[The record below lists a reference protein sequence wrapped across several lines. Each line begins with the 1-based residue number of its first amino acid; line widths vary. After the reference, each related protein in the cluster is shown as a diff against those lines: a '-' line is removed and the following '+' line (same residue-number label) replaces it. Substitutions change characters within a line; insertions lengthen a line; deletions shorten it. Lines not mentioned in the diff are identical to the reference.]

1 MPKKKSTIINIC
13 LLAFLIIVTFLL
25 IFKDYSFLDTINIMI
40 KAKSRYILLAIIMM
54 LLAIVF
60 ESINVK
66 SILKSL
72 DKKVSLLKTIKY
84 TFIGFFFSGVTPG
97 GSGGQPVEIYY
108 MKKDNIPITASTLS
122 LLLQLCSYHII
133 TIILGIISLFI
144 NPQLVTTKFICIFV
158 IGFILKTLTLS
169 MMLIGLFSKK
179 ISKLLV
185 NVMIKILTFFKY
197 SKTDE
202 VSNNLRN
209 SLTTYNQGSK
219 FIREH
224 KMIIIKSLCIV
235 FVQVLFNYSVT
246 YFVYKS
252 FGLSEYSYLDIITS
266 QALLLV
272 ATSSIPLPGAVGISE
287 NAFLTIY
294 EKIFTMQYL
303 PSALLLSRGI
313 TFYLFMFISL
323 IIVTINAV
331 YLKKK
336 SKDLQYN

>member
-25 IFKDYSFLDTINIMI
+25 IFKDYSFIDTINIMI

-122 LLLQLCSYHII
+122 LLLELCSYHII

-144 NPQLVTTKFICIFV
+144 NPQLVTPKFIWIFV
-158 IGFILKTLTLS
+158 IGFILKISTLS

-179 ISKLLV
+179 TSKILV
-185 NVMIKILTFFKY
+185 NIMIKILTFFKY
-197 SKTDE
+197 SKTEE

-235 FVQVLFNYSVT
+235 FVQVLFYYSVT

-252 FGLSEYSYLDIITS
+252 FGLTKYSYLDIITS

-287 NAFLTIY
+287 NAFLTIN

-313 TFYLFMFISL
+313 TFYLFMLISL
-323 IIVTINAV
+323 IIVIINGIHV
-331 YLKKK
+331 KKQK
-336 SKDLQYN
+336 L

>member
-25 IFKDYSFLDTINIMI
+25 IFKDYSFIDTINIMI

-122 LLLQLCSYHII
+122 LLLELCSYHIN

-144 NPQLVTTKFICIFV
+144 NSQLLTKNFVWIFV
-158 IGFILKTLTLS
+158 IGFILKISTLS

-179 ISKLLV
+179 TSKILV
-185 NVMIKILTFFKY
+185 NIMIKILTFFKY
-197 SKTDE
+197 SKTEE

-235 FVQVLFNYSVT
+235 FVQVLFYYSVT

-252 FGLSEYSYLDIITS
+252 FGLTKYSYLDIITS

-287 NAFLTIY
+287 NAFLTIN

-313 TFYLFMFISL
+313 TFYLFMLISL
-323 IIVTINAV
+323 IIVIINGIHV
-331 YLKKK
+331 KKQN
-336 SKDLQYN
+336 L

>member
-25 IFKDYSFLDTINIMI
+25 IFKDYSFIDTINIMI

-66 SILKSL
+66 SVLKSL

-122 LLLQLCSYHII
+122 LLLELCSYHII

-144 NPQLVTTKFICIFV
+144 NSQLLTKNFVWIFV
-158 IGFILKTLTLS
+158 IGFILKISTLS

-179 ISKLLV
+179 TSKILV
-185 NVMIKILTFFKY
+185 NIMIKILTFFKY
-197 SKTDE
+197 SKTEE

-235 FVQVLFNYSVT
+235 FVQVLFYYSVT

-252 FGLSEYSYLDIITS
+252 FGLTKYSYLDIITS

-287 NAFLTIY
+287 NAFLTIN

-313 TFYLFMFISL
+313 TFYLFMLISL
-323 IIVTINAV
+323 IIVIINGIHV
-331 YLKKK
+331 KKQK
-336 SKDLQYN
+336 L